1 MLILDQVGKTIVNA
15 DNCTC
20 IVIEPKTNSIKAKG
34 KDGETFYLG
43 TYQNLDDCKEVLFRI
58 LCKSND
64 NYSESFRMP
73 LGGELQTVP
82 HLTHS
87 INTILKSE

>member
-1 MLILDQVGKTIVNA
+1 MLILDQVKKTIVNV

-43 TYQNLDDCKEVLFRI
+43 TYQTLDDCKKVLFMI
-58 LCKSND
+58 LGW
-64 NYSESFRMP
+64 YGQSFRTFTMP
-73 LGGELQTVP
+73 LGGTVE
-82 HLTHS
+82 
-87 INTILKSE
+87 TIKETIE